1 MKQIPYYTKG
11 LGLVRRS
18 PSLVFWVYLACV
30 VIALP
35 LTAAM
40 RGILNDSFGSS
51 LVQEQMRRGF
61 DISWYGE
68 FSSGATGL
76 AATFSPGVVGILPV
90 LGNLEKLLDGNLFA
104 IDRTVLSAGI
114 LFLLAWAFLS
124 GGILSRFCDPRSNH
138 TRRAFFAASAEYFFR
153 YVRLLVISLLVYWGL
168 FRWISTP
175 LHDWVQRATRDV
187 TVERTAMLYTAG
199 AYALVGLLLVVSS
212 LILDYAKI
220 AMVAEERCSAILA
233 FLRGLRFFVSR
244 PGQTLSLYLL
254 ILLAGAI
261 LVAAYALVAP
271 GPGQAGDSALI
282 ATFLVGQCYLVGRIM
297 IKLWFLA
304 SQTLLFQAATGPS
317 SDVQSA
323 ASAGGESTN
332 VSYPP
337 EAGSA
342 PA

>member
-18 PSLVFWVYLACV
+18 PSLIFWVYLACV

-40 RGILNDSFGSS
+40 RNILNDSFGSS

-68 FSSGATGL
+68 FSSGAKGL
-76 AATFSPGVVGILPV
+76 AATFGPGVVGILPV
-90 LGNLEKLLDGNLFA
+90 LGNLEKLLDGDLFA

-124 GGILSRFCDPRSNH
+124 GGILSRFCDPGRNH
-138 TRRAFFAASAEYFFR
+138 TRRAFFAACAEYFFR

-175 LHDWVQRATRDV
+175 LQDWVQRVTRDV
-187 TVERTAMLYTAG
+187 TVETTAMLYTAG
-199 AYALVGLLLVVSS
+199 VYALVGLFLVLSS

-244 PGQTLSLYLL
+244 PWQTLSLYFL
-254 ILLAGAI
+254 ILLAAAI
-261 LVAAYALVAP
+261 LAALYALVAP

-297 IKLWFLA
+297 IKLWFLG
-304 SQTLLFQAATGPS
+304 SQTLLFQAATGLS
-317 SDVQSA
+317 GDVQSA
-323 ASAGGESTN
+323 VSAGSEPTDVST
-332 VSYPP
+332 PP
-337 EAGSA
+337 NR
-342 PA
+342 

>member
-1 MKQIPYYTKG
+1 MKQISHYTKG
-11 LGLVRRS
+11 LGLVGRS

-40 RGILNDSFGSS
+40 RSILNDSFGSS

-76 AATFSPGVVGILPV
+76 ASTFGPGVVGILPV

-124 GGILSRFCDPRSNH
+124 GGILSRFCDPDRH
-138 TRRAFFAASAEYFFR
+138 RTRRAFFAACAEYFFR
-153 YVRLLVISLLVYWGL
+153 FVRLLMISLLVYWGL

-175 LHDWVQRATRDV
+175 LHDWVGRATRDV
-187 TVERTAMLYTAG
+187 TVEMTAMMYTAG
-199 AYALVGLLLVVSS
+199 VYALVGLLLVISS

-233 FLRGLRFFVSR
+233 FFRGLRFFVFH
-244 PGQTLSLYLL
+244 PVQTLTLYFL
-254 ILLAGAI
+254 ILLAAGI
-261 LVAAYALVAP
+261 LMAVYALVAP
-271 GPGQAGDSALI
+271 GPGQESDTTLI
-282 ATFLVGQCYLVGRIM
+282 ATFLVSQLYLVGRIM

-304 SQTLLFQAATGPS
+304 SQTLLFQAATGLS
-317 SDVQSA
+317 REEQSA
-323 ASAGGESTN
+323 VSAGGESTD
-332 VSYPP
+332 VSSMP
-337 EAGSA
+337 ETGSA